1 MCRQDFGPNLK
12 SAGFENLLETKPG
25 TNINTAPDGSVI
37 IYKPVEKQSMSD
49 CKVAGVPASFG
60 QLVIRCGKGVARLG
74 DTVSWPLHPSE
85 TLSTVAAKPT
95 SPTAGRQPVTAIKPR
110 AAPR

>member
-12 SAGFENLLETKPG
+12 SAGSENLLETKPG

-37 IYKPVEKQSMSD
+37 INKPVEKQSMSD
-49 CKVAGVPASFG
+49 CKAAGVPASFG

-74 DTVSWPLHPSE
+74 DTVSCPCTQAKRYRQWQRNLHHRRQGD
-85 TLSTVAAKPT
+85 
-95 SPTAGRQPVTAIKPR
+95 SP
-110 AAPR
+110 